1 VTDKLGNLDLSVL
14 RGIQYGFLCHRIE
27 YSFLRFPLPTAY
39 IYIYTDEV
47 HLYDQFH
54 SMLHDCVGVEY
65 LKYDTICKLQISLQ
79 TAISKDYFKKML

>member
-1 VTDKLGNLDLSVL
+1 MSQNRVQFPAISFAY
-14 RGIQYGFLCHRIE
+14 GI
-27 YSFLRFPLPTAY
+27 Y